1 MVISCYVHE
10 IPNVVLLELVLELD
24 LLLLSLEFDSIKRI
38 LDDLM
43 QVEPGLIELE
53 ADRVIL

>member
-1 MVISCYVHE
+1 MHE
-10 IPNVVLLELVLELD
+10 IPDVVLLELVLELD

>member
-1 MVISCYVHE
+1 MHE
-10 IPNVVLLELVLELD
+10 IPDVVILEQVLELD

-53 ADRVIL
+53 ADCVIL